1 MSNSFHQRRL
11 HLLTACPDDNHDEY
25 LKFIELSAKSG
36 ITHLQLRQKNW
47 SFSSLL
53 SLGRELQALL
63 QPYSVP
69 LIINDNLHLA
79 IKLNADGVHLGQKD
93 GDPDT
98 ARAILGADKIIGISI
113 ENNTQ
118 LEQANLLRS
127 INYVA
132 ASAVF
137 PSKSKSNVE
146 HIWGLNGLAKFCQT
160 SYHPVIAI
168 GGINLS
174 NIAQVGAIPISG
186 VAVISAIHEADNP
199 RQYIQELN
207 QQLNQGGNQHD

>member
-1 MSNSFHQRRL
+1 MSNSFHQRQL
-11 HLLTACPDDNHDEY
+11 HLLTACPDDNHAEY

-47 SFSSLL
+47 SASSLL
-53 SLGRELQALL
+53 SLGRELQDLL

-79 IKLNADGVHLGQKD
+79 LELNADGLHLGQKD
-93 GDPDT
+93 GDPDA

-118 LEQANLLRS
+118 LEQANLSHS

-137 PSKSKSNVE
+137 PSKSKNNVE
-146 HIWGLNGLAKFCQT
+146 HIWGLDGLAKFCQM

>member
-1 MSNSFHQRRL
+1 MSIPTNHRQL
-11 HLLTACPDDNHDEY
+11 HLLTACPNSEYDEY

-53 SLGRELQALL
+53 SLGRELQAILT
-63 QPYSVP
+63 PHSVP

-79 IKLNADGVHLGQKD
+79 LELNADGLHLGQKD
-93 GDPDT
+93 GDPDA

-118 LEQANLLRS
+118 LEQANLSRS

-137 PSKSKSNVE
+137 PSKSKNNIE
-146 HIWGLNGLAKFCQT
+146 HIWGLDGLAKFCQT

-186 VAVISAIHEADNP
+186 IAVISAIHEADNP
-199 RQYIQELN
+199 KQYIQQLN
-207 QQLNQGGNQHD
+207 QQLNYKG

>member
-1 MSNSFHQRRL
+1 MSIPTNHRQL
-11 HLLTACPDDNHDEY
+11 HLLTACPNSEHGEY

-53 SLGRELQALL
+53 SLGRELQAILT
-63 QPYSVP
+63 PYSVP

-79 IKLNADGVHLGQKD
+79 LELNADGLHLGQKD
-93 GDPDT
+93 GDPDA
-98 ARAILGADKIIGISI
+98 ARTILGADKIIGISI

-118 LEQANLLRS
+118 LEQANLSRS

-137 PSKSKSNVE
+137 PSKSKNNIE
-146 HIWGLNGLAKFCQT
+146 HIWGLDGLDKFCQM

-186 VAVISAIHEADNP
+186 IAVISAIHEANNP
-199 RQYIQELN
+199 KQYIQQLN
-207 QQLNQGGNQHD
+207 QQLNDGEI

>member
-1 MSNSFHQRRL
+1 MSISTNHRQL
-11 HLLTACPDDNHDEY
+11 HLLTACPNSEHNEY

-47 SFSSLL
+47 SFNSLL
-53 SLGRELQALL
+53 DFGRELQAVLK
-63 QPYSVP
+63 PYSIP
-69 LIINDNLHLA
+69 LIINDNLQLTFE
-79 IKLNADGVHLGQKD
+79 LNADGLHLGQKD
-93 GDPDT
+93 GDPDA

-118 LEQANLLRS
+118 LEQANLSRS

-137 PSKSKSNVE
+137 PSKSKSNIE
-146 HIWGLNGLAKFCQT
+146 YIWGLDGLAKFCQI

-168 GGINLS
+168 GGINLN

-186 VAVISAIHEADNP
+186 VAVISAIHEADDP
-199 RQYIQELN
+199 KQYIQQLN
-207 QQLNQGGNQHD
+207 QQLNDGGAKHD

>member
-1 MSNSFHQRRL
+1 MSTSTNHRQL
-11 HLLTACPDDNHDEY
+11 HLLTACPNSEHDEY

-53 SLGRELQALL
+53 SLGRELQAILM
-63 QPYSVP
+63 PYSVP

-79 IKLNADGVHLGQKD
+79 LELNADGLHLGQKD
-93 GDPDT
+93 GDPDA
-98 ARAILGADKIIGISI
+98 ARVILGADKIIGVSI

-137 PSKSKSNVE
+137 PSKSKNNIE
-146 HIWGLNGLAKFCQT
+146 HIWGLDGLAKFCQM

-174 NIAQVGAIPISG
+174 NIAQVSASAISG
-186 VAVISAIHEADNP
+186 VAVISAIHEANDP
-199 RQYIQELN
+199 KQYIQDLN
-207 QQLNQGGNQHD
+207 QQLNYKG

>member
-1 MSNSFHQRRL
+1 MSNSFHQRQL

-47 SFSSLL
+47 SASSLL
-53 SLGRELQALL
+53 SLGRELQDLL

-79 IKLNADGVHLGQKD
+79 IKLDADGLHLGQKD

-98 ARAILGADKIIGISI
+98 ARAILGTDKIIGISI

-137 PSKSKSNVE
+137 PSKSKSNIE
-146 HIWGLNGLAKFCQT
+146 HIWGLDGLAKFCQM

-199 RQYIQELN
+199 MQYIQELN
-207 QQLNQGGNQHD
+207 QQLNQGCSQHD

>member
-1 MSNSFHQRRL
+1 MSILIQRRQL
-11 HLLTACPDDNHDEY
+11 HLLTACPDTKHNEY

-53 SLGRELQALL
+53 SLGRELQAVLKS
-63 QPYSVP
+63 YSVP
-69 LIINDNLHLA
+69 LIINDNLDLA
-79 IKLNADGVHLGQKD
+79 VELNADGVHLGQKD
-93 GDPDT
+93 GNPDA
-98 ARAILGADKIIGISI
+98 ARAILGTDKTIGVSI
-113 ENNTQ
+113 ENLTQ
-118 LEQANLLRS
+118 LEQANLSRS

-132 ASAVF
+132 ASAIF
-137 PSKSKSNVE
+137 PSKSKNNIE
-146 HIWGLNGLAKFCQT
+146 HIWGIDGLDKFCQK

-174 NIAQVGAIPISG
+174 NIAEVGATGISG

-199 RQYIQELN
+199 KQYIQDLN
-207 QQLNQGGNQHD
+207 QKLNYGAKHA

>member
-1 MSNSFHQRRL
+1 MSNSIHQRQL
-11 HLLTACPDDNHDEY
+11 HLLTACPDTAHNEY
-25 LKFIELSAKSG
+25 LKFIELSAKAG

-53 SLGRELQALL
+53 SLGRELQAVLK
-63 QPYSVP
+63 PYSVP

-79 IKLNADGVHLGQKD
+79 LELNADGVHLGQKD
-93 GDPDT
+93 GDPDA
-98 ARAILGADKIIGISI
+98 ARAALGADRTIGVSI
-113 ENNTQ
+113 ENSEQ
-118 LEQANLLRS
+118 LEQANLSRS

-137 PSKSKSNVE
+137 PSKSKNNIE
-146 HIWGLNGLAKFCQT
+146 YIWGIDGLAKFCQK

-174 NIAQVGAIPISG
+174 NIAEVGATTISG
-186 VAVISAIHEADNP
+186 VAVISAIHEAYNP
-199 RQYIQELN
+199 KQYIQDLN
-207 QQLNQGGNQHD
+207 QQLNHGAKHD

>member
-1 MSNSFHQRRL
+1 MSTSTNHRQL
-11 HLLTACPDDNHDEY
+11 HLLTACPNSEHDEY

-53 SLGRELQALL
+53 SLGRELQAILM
-63 QPYSVP
+63 PYSVP

-79 IKLNADGVHLGQKD
+79 LELNADGLHLGQKD
-93 GDPDT
+93 GDPDA

-118 LEQANLLRS
+118 LEQANLSHS

-137 PSKSKSNVE
+137 PSKSKNNVE
-146 HIWGLNGLAKFCQT
+146 HIWGLDGLAKFCQM

>member
-1 MSNSFHQRRL
+1 MSISTNHRQL
-11 HLLTACPDDNHDEY
+11 HLLTACPNSEHNEY

-63 QPYSVP
+63 KPYSVP

-79 IKLNADGVHLGQKD
+79 LELNADGVHLGQKD
-93 GDPDT
+93 GDPAA
-98 ARAILGADKIIGISI
+98 ARAILGADKIIGVSI
-113 ENNTQ
+113 ENTAQ
-118 LEQANLLRS
+118 LEQANLSRS
-127 INYVA
+127 LNYVA
-132 ASAVF
+132 ASAAF
-137 PSKSKSNVE
+137 PSKSKNNIE
-146 HIWGLNGLAKFCQT
+146 YIWGLEGLDKFCQR

-174 NIAQVGAIPISG
+174 NIAEVGATTISG

-199 RQYIQELN
+199 KQYIQELN
-207 QQLNQGGNQHD
+207 QQLNYGRIKHD